1 MAVVQK
7 EVPKAAAVQRFE
19 REASCASKRGWTG
32 QANRHLYQCKQA
44 GLLPLKAGGHDGGLH
59 ILRPRESR
67 GVGRCLAN
75 TFLQQ
80 RTTLHFTSRTEGPE
94 ACVRY

>member
-1 MAVVQK
+1 MVQK

-19 REASCASKRGWTG
+19 REVSCSSKKGWTG
-32 QANRHLYQCKQA
+32 QANRHLYQRKQA
-44 GLLPLKAGGHDGGLH
+44 GLLPLKAGGRNGGLH

-80 RTTLHFTSRTEGPE
+80 RTILHFTSRTEGPE